1 MCAGLERTADRG
13 RLLPYR
19 GSDTIGRASPVHR
32 KRSPRFAL
40 KNVTAF
46 HKSDPQI
53 GQILLQEPAQKRT
66 FCLQKI
72 PHMQRACAFEAQH
85 DATKNKCDCLTSENG
100 TLRYT
105 PAGNGPNS
113 RQYPK
118 SVSLYYCVKT
128 DWLPASLF
136 PGQLRG
142 AQEHAGEDVLP
153 ARGGGAPDAQ
163 GLHAKAGVLALA
175 AGACGR
181 PCSTILTTRVTS
193 AFHTLYT

>member
-1 MCAGLERTADRG
+1 MVTFDTQISQEPLGNRENPRFFIEIGRFSWKIHEKSWILTIANWLLGNLGVEGDHPPKMCAGLERTADRG

-85 DATKNKCDCLTSENG
+85 DATKNKCDCLPSENG
-100 TLRYT
+100 Y
-105 PAGNGPNS
+105 PAVYS
-113 RQYPK
+113 
-118 SVSLYYCVKT
+118 
-128 DWLPASLF
+128 
-136 PGQLRG
+136 
-142 AQEHAGEDVLP
+142 
-153 ARGGGAPDAQ
+153 
-163 GLHAKAGVLALA
+163 
-175 AGACGR
+175 GR
-181 PCSTILTTRVTS
+181 EWT
-193 AFHTLYT
+193 

>member
-1 MCAGLERTADRG
+1 MVVGK
-13 RLLPYR
+13 
-19 GSDTIGRASPVHR
+19 S
-32 KRSPRFAL
+32 KRSSKTFTRTRSQNGHSVYKKYHTCNVHAL
-40 KNVTAF
+40 SKRNTTLQKTNVTA
-46 HKSDPQI
+46 
-53 GQILLQEPAQKRT
+53 
-66 FCLQKI
+66 CLAK
-72 PHMQRACAFEAQH
+72 
-85 DATKNKCDCLTSENG
+85 TG